1 MSQVTRHR
9 VTVNTD
15 GSGNA
20 KEYTPAVT
28 GRLVNIIYTKPNSD
42 GLATADFDITAENTG
57 LRLWK
62 ETGVNA
68 SKTVSPTQDLH
79 DQDGDDLVHETVE
92 GNGDLI
98 AAGSIYLANE
108 RIEVDIKN
116 GGDDKDGA
124 FDILVV
130 GPTG

>member
-79 DQDGDDLVHETVE
+79 DQDGDDRLY
-92 GNGDLI
+92 
-98 AAGSIYLANE
+98 AGAGEEVAGPIYLANE

-116 GGDDKDGA
+116 GGDDKNGT

>member
-20 KEYTPAVT
+20 TEYTPAVT
-28 GRLVNIIYTKPNSD
+28 GRLVNIIYTKPATD
-42 GLATADFDITAENTG
+42 GLATANFDITAENTG
-57 LRLWK
+57 LQLWK
-62 ETGVNA
+62 EDAVDA

-79 DQDGDDLVHETVE
+79 DQDGDDRLY
-92 GNGDLI
+92 
-98 AAGSIYLANE
+98 AGAGEEVAGPIYLANE

-116 GGDDKDGA
+116 GGDDKNGT